1 MSSVRPTQPPPSA
14 MMLEASQPS
23 RMEASVPPWKRAAQ
37 SAAACDHVSVDTK
50 RWKQMLEGE
59 GKEPSRHATAVAE
72 EGRSEG
78 DEENATAAEPAAGR
92 K

>member
-1 MSSVRPTQPPPSA
+1 
-14 MMLEASQPS
+14 
-23 RMEASVPPWKRAAQ
+23 MEASVPPWKRAAQ
-37 SAAACDHVSVDTK
+37 SAAACDHVSMDTK

-72 EGRSEG
+72 EGRGEEGRGEG
-78 DEENATAAEPAAGR
+78 DEENATAAVPAAGR